1 MSKMLKLVLI
11 AAMSMG
17 IAGAF
22 AEDAPVYD
30 ADNYPPQFDGQSDV
44 GESAHASSFSGGSET
59 LDQRLSRAEQQI
71 SNLQHRDL
79 GAKVDALHT
88 EVQDLRGQVEQLNHQ
103 LQLAQTQKATKPDAP
118 AAPTV
123 TEADLNALRTE
134 VDTLSH
140 QLQQLQNQRL
150 ASPAVTGVKPVISKK
165 ASQVASIPDAP
176 APVAV
181 VKKTKKSIAA
191 EAKPAVATP
200 AVAVDNKNAEQPNVA
215 EEQQIYQ
222 TAYDFIK
229 AKKYTEAIA
238 ALQKML
244 KKYPSGQFAAN
255 AHYWLGELYELT
267 GNHDRSAEEFAT
279 VVSNYPDSPKV
290 SDAQLKLGVVLA
302 AQFKWA
308 DAKTEL
314 KKVINQYPG
323 TASARLAAEQL
334 KQIREAGH

>member
-88 EVQDLRGQVEQLNHQ
+88 EVQDLRGQVEQL
-103 LQLAQTQKATKPDAP
+103 
-118 AAPTV
+118 
-123 TEADLNALRTE
+123 
-134 VDTLSH
+134 SH

-165 ASQVASIPDAP
+165 ASQVASIPDDTIPNAP